1 MMAKDV
7 MMLNTAETV
16 NGQRLSIRNSSG
28 SVMVDN
34 AKVVKAD
41 ILCSNGIIHVV
52 DTVVL
57 PN

>member
-34 AKVVKAD
+34 AKVVKTRANPGHG
-41 ILCSNGIIHVV
+41 LKEG
-52 DTVVL
+52 L
-57 PN
+57 A